1 MKDSAWLGVIVLWC
15 RAESELVLGDRE
27 MVTLT
32 GRSLSPDL
40 PMLDT
45 VLIPTRVQDVPHGL
59 GQPVGL
65 STSCVVPGQ

>member
-1 MKDSAWLGVIVLWC
+1 MGAIVLWC

-27 MVTLT
+27 IVTLT

-45 VLIPTRVQDVPHGL
+45 VLIPTRVQGVPHGGGSL
-59 GQPVGL
+59 WV
-65 STSCVVPGQ
+65 TSCVIPGQ